1 MKYIIARHLWHLYR
15 EEQDAIRIYAWK
27 SKLHEGLGEV
37 LWGKKSM
44 LKIRLVWWIGNSR
57 FKSLKMWENVLGPFK
72 FSVAR
77 GKSGVKEL
85 EDGPCRVL

>member
-1 MKYIIARHLWHLYR
+1 MQGTYDTYR
-15 EEQDAIRIYAWK
+15 EEQDAIRICTWK
-27 SKLHEGLGEV
+27 SKLHEGIGEV

-44 LKIRLVWWIGNSR
+44 LKIRLVRWIRNSR
-57 FKSLKMWENVLGPFK
+57 FKSLKIVRKYAYLGPFK

-77 GKSGVKEL
+77 GKSGVEEL

>member
-1 MKYIIARHLWHLYR
+1 M
-15 EEQDAIRIYAWK
+15 
-27 SKLHEGLGEV
+27 HEKVNCEGVGEV

-57 FKSLKMWENVLGPFK
+57 FKNKDVRENVLILEPFK

-77 GKSGVKEL
+77 GKVEL
-85 EDGPCRVL
+85 KSPEDGPCRVL